1 MKLTMPG
8 FSQARILVVGD
19 VMLDRYWHGGT
30 SRISPEAPVPIVKV
44 EQSEDRPGG
53 AGNVALNITAL
64 GAAASLVGI
73 TGKDEA
79 AESLEASLTAVGV
92 NCDFSQSPDQPTIT
106 KLRVISRHQQL
117 LRMDFEEAFGMECSL
132 AIQNKVSESIG
143 DHGAMVLSDYAKGV
157 LHDPQP
163 MIKAANAANIPVLVD
178 PKGSDF
184 ERYRGAT
191 LLTPNLSEF
200 EAVVGPC
207 EHEQDLVDKGEV
219 LMERLDLQALLI
231 TRGEHGMTLLRPG
244 KEEFHLPARAR
255 EVFDVTGAGDTVIS
269 VVAAALAAGEAL
281 PQAVALANIAASI
294 VVGKLGTAAISAPEL
309 RRAVQIDQGSERGV
323 VSREQLM
330 MALADAREH
339 GEKVIMTNGC
349 FDIIHAG
356 HVSYLEKAREL
367 GDRLIVAINNDDS
380 VRRLKGAGR
389 PINPEDRRMAVLAG
403 LESVDWVVSFDED
416 TPENLLHDL
425 KPDMLVKGGDY
436 DYKGVVG
443 WAIVESYG
451 GEVKVLNFVDDL
463 STSAIVEQIKN
474 EG

>member
-1 MKLTMPG
+1 MKLNMPG
-8 FSQARILVVGD
+8 FSQAKILVVGD
-19 VMLDRYWHGGT
+19 VMLDRYWHGGS
-30 SRISPEAPVPIVKV
+30 SRISPEAPVPVVKV

-79 AESLEASLTAVGV
+79 AESLQASLAAAGV
-92 NCDFSQSPDQPTIT
+92 NCDFSQSQEQPTIT

-117 LRMDFEEAFGMECSL
+117 LRMDFEEAFGMECSV
-132 AIQNKVSESIG
+132 AIQNKVSEYIAS
-143 DHGAMVLSDYAKGV
+143 HGAMVLSDYAKGV

-163 MIKAANAANIPVLVD
+163 MIAAAKAANIPVLVD

-191 LLTPNLSEF
+191 LLTPNLHEF
-200 EAVVGPC
+200 EGVVGDC
-207 EHEQDLVDKGEV
+207 EHEQDLVDKGEA
-219 LMERLDLQALLI
+219 LMARLDLQALLI

-244 KEEFHLPARAR
+244 KDEFHLPARAR

-269 VVAAALAAGEAL
+269 VVAAALAAGVAL
-281 PQAVALANIAASI
+281 VEAVALANIAASI

-339 GEKVIMTNGC
+339 GEKVVMTNGC

-367 GDRLIVAINNDDS
+367 GDRLIVAINSDDS

-403 LESVDWVVSFDED
+403 LESVDWVVSFNED

-436 DYKGVVG
+436 DYQGVVG

-463 STSAIVEQIKN
+463 STTAIVEQIKN